1 METRCCSCCK
11 KAFHPRAQ
19 CPDQKYCSKAVCQR
33 VRKRLWQRNKLKS
46 DPAYRENQQAAQ
58 QRWRVLHPSYNRD
71 YRLKH
76 PDYVARNREQQR
88 RRDQV
93 SRLAKMDASIGES
106 PIPSGRCRL
115 TPIHTSD
122 LAKMDAWMV
131 NISVVS
137 TGCALAP

>member
-19 CPDQKYCSKAVCQR
+19 CPNQKYCSKRACQR
-33 VRKRLWQRNKLKS
+33 ERKRVWQRNKLKS
-46 DPAYRENQQAAQ
+46 DPAYRENQRDSQ
-58 QRWRVLHPSYNRD
+58 QRWRAAHSFYHHD

-88 RRDQV
+88 RRDQA
-93 SRLAKMDASIGES
+93 SRLAKMDASMGES
-106 PIPSGRCRL
+106 SIPSGRYKL
-115 TPIHTSD
+115 TPVHTSD

>member
-1 METRCCSCCK
+1 MEARYCSCCK
-11 KAFHPRAQ
+11 KAFHLRTQ
-19 CPDQKYCSKAVCQR
+19 CPKQKYCSKRACQR
-33 VRKRLWQRNKLKS
+33 ERKKIWQRNKLKS
-46 DPAYRENQQAAQ
+46 DPAYRENQRDSQ
-58 QRWRVLHPSYNRD
+58 QRWRGSHPFYHRD

-88 RRDQV
+88 QRDQA
-93 SRLAKMDASIGES
+93 SRLAKMDASMGEIS
-106 PIPSGRCRL
+106 IPSGRYKL
-115 TPIHTSD
+115 TPVHTSG

>member
-11 KAFHPRAQ
+11 QAFHPRAQ
-19 CPDQKYCSKAVCQR
+19 CPGQKYCSRDACQQA
-33 VRKRLWQRNKLKS
+33 RKRRWQRNKLKS

-58 QRWRVLHPSYNRD
+58 QHWRVLHPSYNHD

-88 RRDQV
+88 RRDQT
-93 SRLAKMDASIGES
+93 SRLAKMDASIGETS
-106 PIPSGRCRL
+106 IPSGRYKL

-137 TGCALAP
+137 TSCAPVH